1 MVFSMCVCVCVC
13 VCVWPLHYAERLV
26 ELTDGLDQ
34 SRWQVG
40 ARRHKTERWRR
51 NMPSSLSSLRYPT
64 TPSLPIG
71 PSHPLSW
78 CSLSIRW
85 RRGAD
90 NGKHMRCHFAFVIT
104 GRVMRAGRF
113 MMPLTLHTKLQEA
126 LSPVCFTHTHT
137 HTHTAPSKTS

>member
-1 MVFSMCVCVCVC
+1 RQLS
-13 VCVWPLHYAERLV
+13 H
-26 ELTDGLDQ
+26 
-34 SRWQVG
+34 SR
-40 ARRHKTERWRR
+40 HTTERWRR

-113 MMPLTLHTKLQEA
+113 RECM
-126 LSPVCFTHTHT
+126 THTHT
-137 HTHTAPSKTS
+137 HTHIHTHTHTHTQTVKVELPYTHPTHSLSPDALSRSRVHAASVR